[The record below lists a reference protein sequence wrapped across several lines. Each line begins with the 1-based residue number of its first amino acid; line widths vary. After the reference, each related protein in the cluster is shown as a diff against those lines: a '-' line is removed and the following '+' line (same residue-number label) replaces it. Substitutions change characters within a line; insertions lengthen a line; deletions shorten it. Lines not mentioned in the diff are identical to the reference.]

1 MPNTSVRGRQ
11 LRDDDVTRADLNVT
25 TSGSAVIRRVIAG
38 SGVSISSTGAD
49 SGTGDVTIT
58 LSGSSF
64 SGSGT
69 TNYVTKWTG
78 TNALGISQIFDD
90 GTKIGIGTATPTAK
104 FHIEGSIRSN
114 VLEDQL
120 FTFPVGSAT
129 YRTGLG
135 FNAPFTTF
143 DGSTSNFFIFSNFII
158 SQAKHSG
165 GGSNALPN
173 YSIGAISET
182 GGLNSVGPIY
192 GIGGYFATRRRY
204 SDDVSENSSNQLIG
218 ITARVFTDPPA
229 SASINNAVVY
239 SVDAA
244 LTLNTG
250 INNFVSPLRG
260 GGSIG
265 TSTSSNATTVTDY
278 AGLRLSTTVGS
289 STGGAATITTY
300 YGILINQPTINTSG
314 SITNRWSI
322 YSADTVSP
330 SYIAGNL
337 LIGTTTNGSYKVDI
351 SGTLRNSDSA
361 YFATT
366 SGSVGIGTTTPT
378 FLSGT
383 GLHIKVSGDAVM
395 RVTAGA
401 RTGFDVSQETVGG
414 LVYLYNRDNTDI
426 IIGINDGEKARFK
439 ANGQF
444 ILHNLS
450 GTGTRMVVAGSDGT
464 LSTQTLPSA
473 GATASG
479 TTNYLSK
486 FTSASALGDSQL
498 FDNGTNI
505 GVGNNN
511 PQYKLH
517 FAIGTGNIGI
527 FQQDSKHALV
537 TNAYIVG
544 TEYHYG
550 AGTVYGYIYAHAAG
564 LHVRTMTTVSLVLG
578 TNNLE
583 RARITSAG
591 NFGIG
596 TDSPTELVDVNG
608 RIRARTIDTH
618 SSPTFY
624 LTADANGVI
633 QRSSGLPSSGV
644 SGTGTAN
651 YIPKW
656 TSTTGLGNS
665 VIYDAGGANVGVAIG
680 HTTPYSPGGHASL
693 HIGGYN
699 SGRGLIT
706 FGWGATS
713 AGPVIY
719 SSNDDSLTISSN
731 SYVWAGSQLRTTK
744 LIVNSSTD
752 TGHDAQVNG
761 SLAVTGFIRIYRDSG
776 YGTKNIIVNDDGF
789 VFMQMQ
795 SNDQIRIPRPTNFD
809 STVRFGAFEWY
820 PNYVSGSNRGQ
831 LRIAASSNGG
841 TDNDHVF
848 WFEGELRSQN
858 YRGALMGFTG
868 TITIGTAEVVG
879 YYYAPS
885 TVTGT
890 TSNHY
895 AWWNTVG
902 NIRFGNLAGS
912 GTRMVVADSNGV
924 LSTQAI
930 PSGGGG
936 NTIYSG
942 DGTLSGQR
950 VITGAGNNI
959 RLSNGGLLVS
969 NTANTQR
976 VDHLFDGIYS
986 VGVDLTLFAPTS
998 QNLIFYSGNGPA
1010 GRFTAS
1016 KKLLIGTSAETG
1028 DDAAILV
1035 VGGFGTDAT
1044 IQMGGSS
1051 TGYSSLYMGDGSGAD
1066 RYAGYVQYYH
1076 QSNELYLGTAS
1087 NTRLTINSSGNVG
1100 IGTTSPTERLH
1111 VVGTAIV
1118 SNSRAFASGGN
1129 YGQSVVNT
1137 VTIPGGSS
1145 FGTGAVWAGTSSAN
1159 LLTYGGSST
1168 VPNAVNLG
1176 GVINVSRS
1184 QFSSAGQ
1191 TITFTQ
1197 GSNSSIRALA
1207 ALTILQQTDGTESG
1221 TISHGTG
1228 ILMQGIYPLSTGN
1241 VTYTNYYGLAINPL
1255 DEWGGVT
1262 ITNRWAIYQ
1271 IGASDKNYFRGRVLL
1286 NTTSDAGYQMDV
1298 NGSVRVSSLEVNGA
1312 LTHLRSFNRRT
1323 SDYTLALSDAGKVV
1337 EMNIGTANTLTIPAD
1352 GTINFPVG
1360 SYIDVVQY
1368 GAGQTAIAGA
1378 GGVTVRSNNNWLKLN
1393 ARYSGATLIKVAAN
1407 EWYVLGNLSA

>member
-143 DGSTSNFFIFSNFII
+143 DGSTSNFFIFSNFIV

-204 SDDVSENSSNQLIG
+204 SDDVSDNSSNQLYG
-218 ITARVFTDPPA
+218 ITARIFTDPPA

-289 STGGAATITTY
+289 STGAAATITTY

-401 RTGFDVSQETVGG
+401 RTGFDVAQETVGG
-414 LVYLYNRDNTDI
+414 IVYLYNRDNTDI
-426 IIGINDGEKARFK
+426 VIGINDGEKARYK
-439 ANGQF
+439 ANGQY
-444 ILHNLS
+444 ILYNLA

-486 FTSASALGDSQL
+486 FTSASA
-498 FDNGTNI
+498 
-505 GVGNNN
+505 
-511 PQYKLH
+511 
-517 FAIGTGNIGI
+517 
-527 FQQDSKHALV
+527 
-537 TNAYIVG
+537 
-544 TEYHYG
+544 
-550 AGTVYGYIYAHAAG
+550 
-564 LHVRTMTTVSLVLG
+564 
-578 TNNLE
+578 
-583 RARITSAG
+583 
-591 NFGIG
+591 
-596 TDSPTELVDVNG
+596 
-608 RIRARTIDTH
+608 
-618 SSPTFY
+618 
-624 LTADANGVI
+624 
-633 QRSSGLPSSGV
+633 
-644 SGTGTAN
+644 
-651 YIPKW
+651 
-656 TSTTGLGNS
+656 LGNS

-706 FGWGATS
+706 FGWGAS
-713 AGPVIY
+713 SSGPTIY

-809 STVRFGAFEWY
+809 STVRFGTFEWY

-831 LRIAASSNGG
+831 LRINASSNGG

-986 VGVDLTLFAPTS
+986 VGVDLTLFAPTN

-1118 SNSRAFASGGN
+1118 SNSRTFASGGN

-1137 VTIPGGSS
+1137 VTIPGSSS
-1145 FGTGAVWAGTSSAN
+1145 FSSGAVWAGTSSAN

-1168 VPNAVNLG
+1168 IPNAVNLG

-1271 IGASDKNYFRGRVLL
+1271 VGASDKNYFRGRVLL